1 MGELFEAIKANIE
14 IIHIVLFTLGII
26 FLIAEMFE
34 PGLGVLGAIGAVLM
48 IVDVFLLAESF
59 AQGLVLFAI
68 VVVVIMLMVL
78 VMFILASYGILPK
91 KLVLEDKQISSE
103 SFAAPPDLTSGE
115 KGVAVTYLRPVGKAE
130 IDGKVFDVISEGEFI
145 EKGKE
150 VEVVSVNGSK
160 IIVRCI

>member
-1 MGELFEAIKANIE
+1 MGELLEAIKANIE

-34 PGLGVLGAIGAVLM
+34 PGVGISGAIGAVLM

-59 AQGLVLFAI
+59 VQGLVLFAI
-68 VVVVIMLMVL
+68 VIVVIMLMIL

-91 KLVLEDKQISSE
+91 KLVLEDKQPGAD
-103 SFAAPPDLTSGE
+103 SFAVVPDLTPGE
-115 KGVAVTYLRPVGKAE
+115 KGNAATYLRPVGKAE
-130 IDGKVFDVISEGEFI
+130 FDGKVFDVISEGEFI

-150 VEVVSVNGSK
+150 VEVVSVSGSK
-160 IIVRCI
+160 IIVRSV